1 MIFYCKKILFIA
13 LLIGSCNL
21 SGQDY
26 DRIAFYNVEN
36 FFDTQYDSSKYFNSF
51 TPDGDH
57 YWTKTKYIKKR
68 NNIYK
73 VIAALGKWQGVSI
86 LGMAEVE
93 NKFVIEDLI
102 TKTPLKKLGYKII
115 HFESPDKRGIDVVAI
130 YLENRFKLL
139 KAKAFHITDT
149 LNNNFKT
156 RDILF
161 IQGILQNDTV
171 FIFYNHWPSRYGGM
185 MNTVRLRHLAAETLI
200 NAVDSVTKN
209 INKPKI
215 IILGDFNDNPDDKSI
230 KFLLRNNKADIIA
243 LPYVTDFNN
252 VRGTIKHNAD
262 WAIFDQIFVTKNL
275 TNNKGLHIYD
285 RKIHIFD
292 INFLLTEDLKNL
304 GLKLNRTFTGFTYT
318 GGFSDHLPVY
328 IDIVK

>member
-1 MIFYCKKILFIA
+1 
-13 LLIGSCNL
+13 
-21 SGQDY
+21 
-26 DRIAFYNVEN
+26 
-36 FFDTQYDSSKYFNSF
+36 
-51 TPDGDH
+51 
-57 YWTKTKYIKKR
+57 
-68 NNIYK
+68 
-73 VIAALGKWQGVSI
+73 
-86 LGMAEVE
+86 
-93 NKFVIEDLI
+93 
-102 TKTPLKKLGYKII
+102 
-115 HFESPDKRGIDVVAI
+115 
-130 YLENRFKLL
+130 
-139 KAKAFHITDT
+139 
-149 LNNNFKT
+149 
-156 RDILF
+156 
-161 IQGILQNDTV
+161 
-171 FIFYNHWPSRYGGM
+171 